1 MFSFRSRNPND
12 RPVRADHSVGLR
24 PEFYRAVCR
33 WRGRPILTGS
43 AGFTLLEL
51 MIVVGIVGILSAV
64 ALPRYLRAMAMAE
77 ASSSILEA
85 VSFAEQCA
93 VAHKSGLPV
102 LVTPPGGPARYCD
115 STSARQIHSRRWSG
129 DASGVVCLGV
139 PASSNH
145 RQAFLRVSG
154 NLSPIIGTIECSFQP

>member
-1 MFSFRSRNPND
+1 MFSSRSLNPTD
-12 RPVRADHSVGLR
+12 RPVRADHS
-24 PEFYRAVCR
+24 A
-33 WRGRPILTGS
+33 GS

-64 ALPRYLRAMAMAE
+64 ALPRYLRAMAVAE
-77 ASSSILEA
+77 ASGSILEA

-102 LVTPPGGPARYCD
+102 VVDPPGGPARNCN

-129 DASGVVCLGV
+129 DASGVLCLGI
-139 PASSNH
+139 PAASNH
-145 RQAFLRVSG
+145 RQAILRVSG
-154 NLSPIIGTIECSFQP
+154 NLSPIIGTIECNFQP